1 MLRKMHLGKAL
12 EENDWDTIQTDLNK
26 LPIEDIDGNSSRE
39 EMMDILDRYGIKAPD
54 NDLNSV
60 QVEIWG
66 SGKPRR
72 EFLWSEDMAD
82 ACVFLMENIDFLDL
96 TVSDE
101 EESSA
106 LIDGKVCDNPLS
118 QPTNT
123 EIRNTHINIGTGVDI
138 SIRELAETIKKIIGF
153 QGELYFNADKPDG
166 TMLKLTDPSK
176 LHQLGW
182 HHKIEL
188 QDGIKKMYD
197 WYQSRDA

>member
-1 MLRKMHLGKAL
+1 VGGAQSFFQLVGFATQHGTAGHIPHRPTVWQKRSQIGTRENGSNGSVFGDGCIDPRHKSQLVEKRRPICAGKM
-12 EENDWDTIQTDLNK
+12 
-26 LPIEDIDGNSSRE
+26 
-39 EMMDILDRYGIKAPD
+39 
-54 NDLNSV
+54 
-60 QVEIWG
+60 
-66 SGKPRR
+66 
-72 EFLWSEDMAD
+72 
-82 ACVFLMENIDFLDL
+82 
-96 TVSDE
+96 
-101 EESSA
+101 
-106 LIDGKVCDNPLS
+106 CDNPLS

-197 WYQSRDA
+197 WYQNRDV